1 VGNPVLVAGNK
12 LKVDS
17 AVKVVVRARWVT
29 EVVMVEVEVEDGEED
44 GSITIKSHETEEL
57 VMK

>member
-1 VGNPVLVAGNK
+1 MGNPAQVAGNK

-17 AVKVVVRARWVT
+17 AVKVVARAKWVT

-44 GSITIKSHETEEL
+44 GSTTIKSHETGEL
-57 VMK
+57 IMK